1 MSPSTILGFAA
12 RAAGQSLEPATLEAP
27 ELGDHDVRVSV
38 THCGLC
44 YTDIHAIDDR
54 LGVFSFPLV
63 PGHEIVGHVSALG
76 DAVSGLKEGDRV
88 GIGWQGRSCMQC
100 EWCLNGDE
108 HLCQDIVRC
117 GTWTPS
123 GGFASAVTV
132 DGRFACPLP
141 AAMPSEV
148 AAVLMCA
155 GSAVYPPLRAYA
167 TGPSRQVGVIGVGG
181 LGHLAIQFA
190 RALGCQVTAISSSPE
205 KEDEARAFGACD
217 FIVAADTEAMGQ
229 AEYRFDLLL
238 CTAHGELAWETLLM
252 ALKKNGRLVLV
263 AFPWLALDSID
274 LVAHQLSI
282 TGSFMANRS
291 TMREMLTF
299 AHERS
304 ITPQVELMPMSRVN
318 EAIQRLRENKVRYR
332 IVLVNDPDEARTAF
346 ERPA

>member
-1 MSPSTILGFAA
+1 
-12 RAAGQSLEPATLEAP
+12 
-27 ELGDHDVRVSV
+27 
-38 THCGLC
+38 
-44 YTDIHAIDDR
+44 
-54 LGVFSFPLV
+54 
-63 PGHEIVGHVSALG
+63 
-76 DAVSGLKEGDRV
+76 
-88 GIGWQGRSCMQC
+88 
-100 EWCLNGDE
+100 
-108 HLCQDIVRC
+108 
-117 GTWTPS
+117 
-123 GGFASAVTV
+123 
-132 DGRFACPLP
+132 
-141 AAMPSEV
+141 
-148 AAVLMCA
+148 
-155 GSAVYPPLRAYA
+155 
-167 TGPSRQVGVIGVGG
+167 VGG

-190 RALGCQVTAISSSPE
+190 RALGCEVTAISSSPE

-299 AHERS
+299 AHEHS
-304 ITPQVELMPMSRVN
+304 IAPQVELMPMSRVN
-318 EAIQRLRENKVRYR
+318 EAIQRLRENKARYR